1 MVPGVL
7 AAADDALAVGGPE
20 AAVTIEEKVAVVDS
34 EKPTVMNSEKT
45 TVETIEDTASAMDVA
60 TITETDTTTTE
71 MNSITTADAELAASG
86 DWSPGSVE
94 PGEPCPECRGLL
106 WWETLEGGRHCLDCE
121 RAELERNRE
130 LARLAQRLR
139 AAGSLPPWGAEAEAE
154 PLPSG
159 GLQCDRCKRVQFVE
173 ATTHGGRTVRLDC
186 AKCGRFVAWKVWYG
200 KLLVENGN

>member
-1 MVPGVL
+1 ML
-7 AAADDALAVGGPE
+7 
-20 AAVTIEEKVAVVDS
+20 S
-34 EKPTVMNSEKT
+34 
-45 TVETIEDTASAMDVA
+45 
-60 TITETDTTTTE
+60 
-71 MNSITTADAELAASG
+71 
-86 DWSPGSVE
+86 
-94 PGEPCPECRGLL
+94 
-106 WWETLEGGRHCLDCE
+106 
-121 RAELERNRE
+121 
-130 LARLAQRLR
+130 RLR